1 MNVEKLNDLDL
12 VLEYLNEGINF
23 SEYYARHNIEI
34 SSYYIKKADALRK
47 IKKFLVEHNNNERN
61 SSNQP

>member
-23 SEYYARHNIEI
+23 SEYYTRHNIEI
-34 SSYYIKKADALRK
+34 SSTILKSRCFKK
-47 IKKFLVEHNNNERN
+47 IK
-61 SSNQP
+61 SS